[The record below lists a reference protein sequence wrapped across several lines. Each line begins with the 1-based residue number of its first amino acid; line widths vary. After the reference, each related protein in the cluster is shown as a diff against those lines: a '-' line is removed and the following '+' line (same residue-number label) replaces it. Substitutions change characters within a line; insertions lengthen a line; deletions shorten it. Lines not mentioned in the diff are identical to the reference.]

1 MKKLLS
7 FLLLVSIF
15 ANVSAVKEKKK
26 NSGGE
31 NFFNLSLTAIGNGLN
46 LRDAFE
52 IIKEFKDPKKFRFS
66 LEEAKSIEK
75 GGGFESF
82 EGFVSLAYLASW
94 AYVLAT
100 TARGMVDLGKL
111 ANNEDVE
118 VRVDAG
124 LRILYEIVKKMQ
136 SSLS

>member
-7 FLLLVSIF
+7 FLILISVF
-15 ANVSAVKEKKK
+15 ANVSAAKEKKK
-26 NSGGE
+26 NSEGE
-31 NFFNLSLTAIGNGLN
+31 NFFNLAITAIGNGLN
-46 LRDAFE
+46 LRDAFQ
-52 IIKEFKDPKKFRFS
+52 IIQEFKDPKEFKFS
-66 LEEAKSIEK
+66 LEQAKSIEK

-100 TARGMVDLGKL
+100 TARGMADLGKL

-136 SSLS
+136 RSLS